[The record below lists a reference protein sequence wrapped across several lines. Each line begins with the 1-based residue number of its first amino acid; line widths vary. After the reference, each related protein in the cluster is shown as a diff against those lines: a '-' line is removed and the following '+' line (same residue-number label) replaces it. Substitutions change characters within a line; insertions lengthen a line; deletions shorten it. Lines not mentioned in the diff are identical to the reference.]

1 MTLRTH
7 NWKKYLVRMVWVIGI
22 LQVINPAFSSLRHTP
37 SKGEKVFLNLQVI
50 AVAEDARAIAAFNA
64 VVDVFAHPRC
74 KNCHAAGEG
83 PTQGDEGRPHDMK
96 VVRGATGRGAGGA
109 RCNNCHQ
116 LTNGVGEKAAPGSP
130 DWRMPPPETPMIFAN
145 KTPKEIC
152 NQIKDPAQN
161 GNKTLEDLIRHVKE
175 DPRIQWSWN
184 PGGKRTPAPRTLQE
198 FIDKI
203 TEWINQGAACP
214 D

>member
-1 MTLRTH
+1 MTLRPI
-7 NWKKYLVRMVWVIGI
+7 NWKKYLIGTVWVIGV
-22 LQVINPAFSSLRHTP
+22 LQGLNLA
-37 SKGEKVFLNLQVI
+37 FLNTSGKRDRI
-50 AVAEDARAIAAFNA
+50 FSDPKIVAAAEEAKAIAAFNA
-64 VVDVFAHPRC
+64 VADVFTHPRC

-96 VVRGATGRGAGGA
+96 VVRGATGRGAGGT

-161 GNKTLEDLIRHVKE
+161 GNRTLEDLIRHVKE

-184 PGGKRTPAPRTLQE
+184 PGSKRTPAPRTHQE